1 MEILSY
7 EELKSRC
14 MAAMPEGID
23 TREGSLIDTAVGPV
37 CAELASAYLTLQ
49 SYYDL
54 LFPDTSA
61 EGYLDRIAAQY
72 GISRGE
78 ASPAEIEAAFE
89 DQEGGDFTV
98 PAGMRFSL
106 GGVFYLVSESWAGG
120 GRLRCETAGEAGNQL
135 GELLPCDYLT
145 GFGKAEAVEVL
156 TPGEEREDDE
166 SLRARVLELLAYPA
180 FGGNVSD
187 YKEKVRSLPGVGGV
201 RVTPVVSGG
210 GTVGIEVLGSDL
222 NPAGESLLE
231 DVRELLIPG
240 QQGERAGDGADRA
253 HGHCLRSGDKN
264 DRPVCQY
271 FGGRGSGRGEGGGR
285 SGGLP
290 VPREP
295 PGRLG
300 GRGRGRPVQRDDGGA
315 VGGQRGRRRRE
326 PAPQRRHLQHQL
338 RRGAGGRDLPHLPV
352 GSLRRKGGE
361 DAVFRL
367 PARRL

>member
-78 ASPAEIEAAFE
+78 ASPA
-89 DQEGGDFTV
+89 DV

-106 GGVFYLVSESWAGG
+106 GGVFYLVAESWTGG

-222 NPAGESLLE
+222 NPAGESLLG
-231 DVRELLIPG
+231 IP
-240 QQGERAGDGADRA
+240 
-253 HGHCLRSGDKN
+253 S
-264 DRPVCQY
+264 P
-271 FGGRGSGRGEGGGR
+271 S
-285 SGGLP
+285 P
-290 VPREP
+290 
-295 PGRLG
+295 
-300 GRGRGRPVQRDDGGA
+300 
-315 VGGQRGRRRRE
+315 
-326 PAPQRRHLQHQL
+326 L
-338 RRGAGGRDLPHLPV
+338 RRP
-352 GSLRRKGGE
+352 RRSTCMPIFWRTGIW
-361 DAVFRL
+361 
-367 PARRL
+367 AR

>member
-106 GGVFYLVSESWAGG
+106 GGVFYLVAESWTGG

-210 GTVGIEVLGSDL
+210 GTVGIEVRGSDFS
-222 NPAGESLLE
+222 PAGESLLE

-240 QQGERAGDGADRA
+240 QQADGLGMAPIGHTVTVSAPATKTIDLYANILADGDLGEVKAAAEAAASRY
-253 HGHCLRSGDKN
+253 L
-264 DRPVCQY
+264 
-271 FGGRGSGRGEGGGR
+271 E
-285 SGGLP
+285 
-290 VPREP
+290 
-295 PGRLG
+295 
-300 GRGRGRPVQRDDGGA
+300 
-315 VGGQRGRRRRE
+315 
-326 PAPQRRHLQHQL
+326 
-338 RRGAGGRDLPHLPV
+338 
-352 GSLRRKGGE
+352 SLRAAWEDE
-361 DAVFRL
+361 DAVVRYSGMMAALSGAKGVVDVGNLLLNGGTSNISCDGVPVDGTFL
-367 PARRL
+367 IFPSAV